1 MPCRGYGETTVAIS
15 NSGEPFSALRRAA
28 GIAGLT
34 GLLVLIGG
42 RRPSGAQDAGIE
54 GRPDVMRVEV
64 KSVKRYSISPLL
76 PAAHVVFLKSLKTRR
91 VLPVWIGPHEA
102 EAIQMRLSGESPS
115 RPLTHDL
122 LKSLIETAG
131 ARVSYVLVDALRAT
145 GGRDSGTYFAK
156 VTLSLKGGDLAEVDS
171 RTSDAIALSVRT
183 GTPIY
188 VSAGIMEGN
197 SIADENEL
205 ESELKGEEKKT
216 QKPSEKSEKKE
227 KKAGKDYY

>member
-1 MPCRGYGETTVAIS
+1 MAIKSFSTSLRGT
-15 NSGEPFSALRRAA
+15 A
-28 GIAGLT
+28 GVAGLT

-42 RRPSGAQDAGIE
+42 HRPSGAQDVGIE
-54 GRPDVMRVEV
+54 GRPDVVRVEV
-64 KSVKRYSISPLL
+64 KSVKRYSISPLI
-76 PAAHVVFLKSLKTRR
+76 PAAHVVFLKSLKTQR

-102 EAIQMRLSGESPS
+102 EAIQMKLSGATFLERRDVPSIDATSP

-122 LKSLIETAG
+122 LKSLIEVAG
-131 ARVSYVLVDALRAT
+131 AKVISVLVDALRST

-156 VTLSLKGGDLAEVDS
+156 ITLNLKGGGSVEVDS

-197 SIADENEL
+197 SIADEKEL
-205 ESELKGEEKKT
+205 EGELTGEKKKT
-216 QKPSEKSEKKE
+216 QKPTEKPEKKE